1 MVLESSLRF
10 LVVFGGSGWFLD
22 VLGSWRF
29 LVVLGGSGCFLIVL
43 GDSWR

>member
-22 VLGSWRF
+22 VLVGSWRF
-29 LVVLGGSGCFLIVL
+29 LVVLGGS
-43 GDSWR
+43 